1 MASDKGDVIDAV
13 LRRST
18 IGVFAGCSGRAQI
31 AAADG
36 ASDVAIVVLALA
48 PKQH

>member
-1 MASDKGDVIDAV
+1 MQFYAGRQLVAY
-13 LRRST
+13 
-18 IGVFAGCSGRAQI
+18 AGCSGRAQI

-48 PKQH
+48 PKQR